1 MSGSCNRVPRPWLP
15 VEAEDEQQHVC
26 VSVWG
31 REYRQE
37 AHSLPTRW
45 TTQGV
50 DVLAAPVRLSGE
62 ANGEPIVWED
72 EGCYLLEADDTKA
85 CVNGYAQSQCLIVN
99 SSFRVEYDG
108 GVHWD
113 LRILP
118 RGKTVPQVFGLEPC
132 PIKGWSLT
140 RLCLQI
146 PLRKDVIRLYNTWMD
161 NWVGSMNGVRSIRDG
176 AALAENGR
184 IPEGGLYAPF
194 CPALWLGDE
203 RVGLQLTAESD
214 ESWEATDRQ
223 RMVEILDNGDHWV
236 LQLNLLNHAPRSW
249 ENPDDNCP
257 ALLYSFGLILTPVK
271 PFDAGYLKWNA
282 VHIDCFT
289 KIKGDYWTF
298 LNGPVSEENPER
310 VIDRLSRAG
319 VNLLILHEKWNA
331 LQKNWN
337 VPVNRAREIHSLV
350 RLCHKRGIR
359 VIPYFGYEITSAMS
373 EYNEV
378 RNDVTAIGKSG
389 KPFGALWYRVPYQ
402 RASVVCYRSAW
413 ADRFVEGVL
422 QCVDTFHFDG
432 IYLDSTTR
440 PAACCNERHGCGY
453 TDEHGERHVTYPI
466 FAVRDMMKT
475 LCNAIHDRGGIV
487 NPHPAGATIP
497 LISSFA
503 DMLWDGEQL
512 QTRIRTE
519 GLNNFSLD
527 YIRAEYLGA
536 NLGIPVQ
543 FIVYEQGDVWNFDM
557 ALSLCLIH
565 GIYPRPNSIWHP
577 LDVMER
583 IWSII
588 HTFGVSDAAF
598 HGYWEAGTAAACSGA
613 VKVSYYVREQVDSS
627 VRLLLMIS
635 NPTMDEAADC
645 QITLLPEVQ
654 GRTRVAALY
663 DCMENRALPVEGGLT
678 MTLKPYS
685 YRIIEAVLS

>member
-257 ALLYSFGLILTPVK
+257 ALLYSHPG
-271 PFDAGYLKWNA
+271 
-282 VHIDCFT
+282 
-289 KIKGDYWTF
+289 
-298 LNGPVSEENPER
+298 E
-310 VIDRLSRAG
+310 
-319 VNLLILHEKWNA
+319 A
-331 LQKNWN
+331 L
-337 VPVNRAREIHSLV
+337 
-350 RLCHKRGIR
+350 
-359 VIPYFGYEITSAMS
+359 
-373 EYNEV
+373 
-378 RNDVTAIGKSG
+378 
-389 KPFGALWYRVPYQ
+389 
-402 RASVVCYRSAW
+402 
-413 ADRFVEGVL
+413 
-422 QCVDTFHFDG
+422 
-432 IYLDSTTR
+432 
-440 PAACCNERHGCGY
+440 
-453 TDEHGERHVTYPI
+453 
-466 FAVRDMMKT
+466 
-475 LCNAIHDRGGIV
+475 
-487 NPHPAGATIP
+487 
-497 LISSFA
+497 
-503 DMLWDGEQL
+503 
-512 QTRIRTE
+512 
-519 GLNNFSLD
+519 
-527 YIRAEYLGA
+527 
-536 NLGIPVQ
+536 
-543 FIVYEQGDVWNFDM
+543 
-557 ALSLCLIH
+557 
-565 GIYPRPNSIWHP
+565 
-577 LDVMER
+577 
-583 IWSII
+583 
-588 HTFGVSDAAF
+588 
-598 HGYWEAGTAAACSGA
+598 
-613 VKVSYYVREQVDSS
+613 
-627 VRLLLMIS
+627 
-635 NPTMDEAADC
+635 
-645 QITLLPEVQ
+645 
-654 GRTRVAALY
+654 
-663 DCMENRALPVEGGLT
+663 
-678 MTLKPYS
+678 
-685 YRIIEAVLS
+685 